1 MKLRL
6 TLDQAYEWAPNFLR
20 WLSRQESAPN
30 RETLIAWIEQPDIG
44 YDRSDMV
51 EFGRDLWAILSTR
64 IPHDSGPY
72 AVVLRLMDE
81 HSGWFRGPLAM
92 FELQQENQGRAADRR
107 AELNRQVHN
116 PESVRRWEDVPGAI
130 NTWEAVSTEYTC
142 LTGQTL

>member
-1 MKLRL
+1 
-6 TLDQAYEWAPNFLR
+6 
-20 WLSRQESAPN
+20 
-30 RETLIAWIEQPDIG
+30 
-44 YDRSDMV
+44 MV

-72 AVVLRLMDE
+72 AVILRLMDE

-116 PESVRRWEDVPGAI
+116 PVSVRRWEDVPGAI
-130 NTWEAVSTEYTC
+130 NTWEAVST
-142 LTGQTL
+142 